1 MEFGFRPIE
10 SPQGKLSKSTG
21 NLSSGPS
28 AVAAAAVA
36 GAEAGAGQELG
47 IDWGHSGEGRGHMAT
62 STWPLQQPWSYQVE
76 ESPGYASEGDLP
88 SEDPR
93 RHTYSGGER
102 GETNN
107 NNNNY
112 NYLPL
117 PQHEYYHYYPTSH
130 DHQHQ
135 HHHYPPSPLT
145 TTTTTT
151 TTDPL
156 ESLDYTRL
164 LSEYYAA
171 YYEAY
176 YQSYYRGTIIITDEF
191 SYTLFSRRPLV
202 AINIL
207 TWSTQKLI
215 GSEGGREGG
224 EEEEERG

>member
-47 IDWGHSGEGRGHMAT
+47 IDWASKGRPRLRHAT
-62 STWPLQQPWSYQVE
+62 SE
-76 ESPGYASEGDLP
+76 ETLSRSANTRP